1 LAFSKIRLSDG
12 RELTIAL
19 DGKKV
24 VENLNKAA
32 DPSAGEVFARFKTP
46 TQVRVWVSPQHVAA
60 VEDRPDLD

>member
-1 LAFSKIRLSDG
+1 MAFSKIRLSDG

-24 VENLNKAA
+24 IESLNKAA
-32 DPSAGEVFARFKTP
+32 GSSEEAFARFNTAK
-46 TQVRVWVSPQHVAA
+46 QARVWVSPQHVAA